1 MWPFRRAQNNR
12 KWPKTPR
19 TRGPLLWTARK
30 SKLWPRCA
38 FSNVPGLLGWRW
50 MGLPSL
56 RTPLSGSSKEVH
68 SAYIAKVL
76 EQPLLLPKDMDAVR
90 KLKQQDL
97 FMSLKRDLTM
107 VSSQPHNFYL
117 LNTSLFFF
125 HMGLLQCF
133 CANQL
138 GGLCGWGM
146 GQGGPK
152 RC

>member
-1 MWPFRRAQNNR
+1 
-12 KWPKTPR
+12 
-19 TRGPLLWTARK
+19 
-30 SKLWPRCA
+30 
-38 FSNVPGLLGWRW
+38 

-125 HMGLLQCF
+125 HMGLLHCF

-138 GGLCGWGM
+138 GGLCG
-146 GQGGPK
+146 
-152 RC
+152 